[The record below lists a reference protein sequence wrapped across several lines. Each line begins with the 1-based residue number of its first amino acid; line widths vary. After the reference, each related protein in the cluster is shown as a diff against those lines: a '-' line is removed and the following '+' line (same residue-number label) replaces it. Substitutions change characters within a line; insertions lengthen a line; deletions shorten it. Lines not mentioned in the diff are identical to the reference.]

1 MARLTGA
8 VLVALLALLVLSV
21 TPAFAL
27 DRDSSEA
34 AMLRLINH
42 ARTSRGLRA
51 VKIHTALDKAA
62 LSHSRDMIAHDYFAH
77 SSYAGGSV
85 AKRAR
90 GAGYSTSG
98 CSHWEVGEVIA
109 WGKSY
114 RGIPE
119 AIFKAWMHSSEHR
132 HIILIKRWRDV
143 GLGACRGTFQSLS
156 GVVMYT
162 VDFGRRVQ

>member
-27 DRDSSEA
+27 DCDSSEA

-42 ARTSRGLRA
+42 ARTSHGLRA

-98 CSHWEVGEVIA
+98 WSHWEVGEVIA
-109 WGKSY
+109 WGKSSC
-114 RGIPE
+114 GTPE
-119 AIFKAWMHSSEHR
+119 AVFKAWMHSSSHR
-132 HIILIKRWRDV
+132 QIILIKRWRDV
-143 GLGACRGTFQSLS
+143 GLGACRGTFKGLS

>member
-77 SSYAGGSV
+77 SSYAGGAV
-85 AKRAR
+85 ARRAR

-98 CSHWEVGEVIA
+98 WSHWEVGEVIA

-119 AIFKAWMHSSEHR
+119 AIFKAWMHSWWKN
-132 HIILIKRWRDV
+132 LISVPAPVLLPLASSMV
-143 GLGACRGTFQSLS
+143 GFVTSRTGNS
-156 GVVMYT
+156 V
-162 VDFGRRVQ
+162 

>member
-8 VLVALLALLVLSV
+8 ALVALLTLLILSV
-21 TPAFAL
+21 APAFAF
-27 DRDSSEA
+27 DRSASEA
-34 AMLRLINH
+34 TMLRLINRT
-42 ARTSRGLRA
+42 RTSHGLHA
-51 VKIHTALDKAA
+51 VKVHAALDKAA

-114 RGIPE
+114 RGTPE

-143 GLGACRGTFQSLS
+143 GLGACRGTFRGLS